1 MSSYEEWLE
10 WRRRYYLNDESSDYN
25 DSLSDWEN
33 EGGSNLKDVGEHK
46 NLGVG
51 VVGNLK
57 KKQGKVVDQM
67 VEDFLVVQKIT
78 KEKLK
83 EGTVNNGTRTA
94 KAEYLRHHTK
104 TVGVINEKGEYEIKP
119 TKRCR
124 EGDVVWVME
133 NDGTFTKTKI
143 H

>member
-1 MSSYEEWLE
+1 M
-10 WRRRYYLNDESSDYN
+10 
-25 DSLSDWEN
+25 
-33 EGGSNLKDVGEHK
+33 KDVGEHK
-46 NLGVG
+46 NLGAG

-67 VEDFLVVQKIT
+67 VEDFLVVQAIT
-78 KEKLK
+78 KKKLK
-83 EGTVNNGTRTA
+83 EGGVNAGRRTT
-94 KAEYLRHHTK
+94 KVEYLRRHTE
-104 TVGVINEKGEYEIKP
+104 TVGIINEKGEYEIKP

-143 H
+143 Y